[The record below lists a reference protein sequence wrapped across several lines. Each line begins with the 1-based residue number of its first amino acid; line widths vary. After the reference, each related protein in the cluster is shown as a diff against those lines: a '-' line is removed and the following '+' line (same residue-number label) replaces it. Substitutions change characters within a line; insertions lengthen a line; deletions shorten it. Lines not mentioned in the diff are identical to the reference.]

1 MNRTRRMAGLAI
13 IAALCLAL
21 SGAPNALGQ
30 APAGQDAGAGKQQYT
45 MAEYNAYQAAAAERN
60 PAQQIKLLDDFVSKY
75 PNSALLIYIYPLYYN
90 AYSQLKNW
98 AKVTEY
104 ADKLLALGEKVEP
117 PIRYQAYY
125 ARAFAYSNLPQPK
138 GEPDAAAKEQGAKA
152 RESAKAGLKTL
163 NELKKPDSMSE
174 DDFNKQKQQPAILFN
189 YTLAQ
194 CSMIQKDYQ
203 TAIDSYKAVLE
214 KNPDDAITSYK
225 IGQAY
230 MAMNPPQQMDAF
242 WYFAKAVT
250 AKNANQ
256 TQSNTV
262 KTYLRKLVANY
273 QGGNVCDNLIDA
285 ELNELLQLAG
295 SSAERPASYKLPSSA
310 DLDAARKDMT
320 IASVIADLR
329 AGGDKAKITWL
340 ASCGLEFPDVPG
352 KLIEVTPGTDAVQ
365 LKVAFVTSDAEFDA
379 KTTPDMDVKVVGQP
393 EAAKLEKGN
402 PVRFTGT
409 LVAYDPDP
417 AFMLHW
423 DKAKVNAEDIP
434 KEKEKKSPTKK
445 RPTTKKPGRN

>member
-1 MNRTRRMAGLAI
+1 MNRTRRMTGLVV
-13 IAALCLAL
+13 IAALCLTI
-21 SGAPNALGQ
+21 SGASNALGQ
-30 APAGQDAGAGKQQYT
+30 AAAGQDAGAGKQQYT

-98 AKVTEY
+98 PKVIEY
-104 ADKLLALGEKVEP
+104 SDKLLALGEKAEA

-125 ARAFAYSNLPQPK
+125 ARAFSYSNLPPTSQDVKDQAPK
-138 GEPDAAAKEQGAKA
+138 ACEA
-152 RESAKAGLKTL
+152 AKAGLKTL
-163 NELKKPDSMSE
+163 GELKKPDTMSE
-174 DDFNKQKQQPAILFN
+174 DDFNKQKQQPAILFS

-230 MAMNPPQQMDAF
+230 MAMTPPQQMDAF
-242 WYFAKAVT
+242 WYFAKAVS

-256 TQSNTV
+256 TQSNQV
-262 KTYLRKLVANY
+262 KTYLRKLIANY
-273 QGGNVCDNLIDA
+273 QGGNVCDNLTDA

-295 SSAERPASYKLPSSA
+295 SSAERPASYKLSSAA
-310 DLDAARKDMT
+310 DLDTARTSMT

-352 KLIEVTPGTDAVQ
+352 KLIEITPGSDAVQ

-379 KTTPDMDVKVVGQP
+379 KTTPDMNVKVVGQP
-393 EAAKLEKGN
+393 EAAKLEKDN

-409 LVAYDPDP
+409 LAAYDPDP
-417 AFMLHW
+417 NFMLHW

-434 KEKEKKSPTKK
+434 KEKEKKATKK
-445 RPTTKKPGRN
+445 RPATKKPSSN